1 MVEEGI
7 LTRNQMIADDII
19 KTFVEKRLTYLDEGL
34 VFDKFTRT
42 FKFETGNTINILRAK
57 ESMEAQMIPEGAEI
71 PSQFDMSESIE
82 IGVNK
87 YALTAAVSTETI
99 EDARW
104 DVLGDSLRNAMKG
117 MAKKRNKVIGDVLL
131 AGGLSGTG
139 VGALTSWYTNETPP
153 TYGANTFT
161 SHTTHLRNLG
171 TGIAISHFRDG
182 VEHIAHHGYR
192 ADACL
197 CNSAQI
203 KDLLGLISTSSGNTT
218 GYVPEKVY
226 EEWFRTGK
234 PLGNLYGL
242 AVIQNDYVPAGMLL
256 LVDSSAKPVG
266 FAQKRTVKAKKFED
280 AQKDI
285 VGSTFT
291 ERYGVKTIEKGAGY
305 VIFNIS

>member
-1 MVEEGI
+1 MVEQGI

-19 KTFVEKRLTYLDEGL
+19 KTFVKKRLTYLNEGL

-57 ESMEAQMIPEGAEI
+57 ESMEAKMVPEGAEI

-87 YALTAAVSTETI
+87 YALTAAVATETI

-117 MAKKRNKVIGDVLL
+117 MAKARNKVIGNVLL
-131 AGGLSGTG
+131 AGGLTGTG
-139 VGALTSWYTNETPP
+139 VGAISSWYTTETPP
-153 TYGANTFT
+153 AYGSNTFT
-161 SHTTHLRNLG
+161 THTSHLKNLG
-171 TGIAISHFRDG
+171 TGIAVSDFRDA

-192 ADACL
+192 ADAAL
-197 CNSAQI
+197 VNSAQV
-203 KDLLGLISTSSGNTT
+203 KDLLGLISETAGSTT
-218 GYVPEKVY
+218 GYIPQSVY
-226 EEWFRTGK
+226 EEWFKTGK
-234 PLGNLYGL
+234 PQGNLYGL
-242 AVIQNDYVPAGMLL
+242 AIIQNDYIPAGSILV
-256 LVDSSAKPVG
+256 VDSSVKPVG
-266 FAQKRTVKAKKFED
+266 FAQKREVKAKKFED

-291 ERYGVKTIEKGAGY
+291 ERYGAKSIEKGAGY
-305 VIFNIS
+305 IIFNIT